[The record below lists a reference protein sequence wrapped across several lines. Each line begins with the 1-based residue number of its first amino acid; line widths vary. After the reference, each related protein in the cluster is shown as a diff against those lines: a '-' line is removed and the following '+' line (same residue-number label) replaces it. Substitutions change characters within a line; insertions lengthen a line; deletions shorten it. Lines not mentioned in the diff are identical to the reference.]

1 MFDKELVLEI
11 LEQIGDATQRIQRRF
26 EPIRTADDFTNSEA
40 GVEKLDAICMQLIA
54 VGECLKNLDRMT
66 ENSLLPKYTGID
78 WKKIKGMRDII
89 SHHYFDVDA
98 DLIYDVC
105 ANHVG
110 KLDETIQKMIK
121 DLRSPN
127 PPTDPANLLDP
138 P

>member
-11 LEQIGDATQRIQRRF
+11 LEQMTNAIHRVQTRF
-26 EPIRTADDFTNSEA
+26 EPIRSADDFTNSEA

-54 VGECLKNLDRMT
+54 VGESLKNLDRIS
-66 ENSLLPKYTGID
+66 ENHLLPKYPQVD

-98 DLIYDVC
+98 ALIYDVC

-110 KLDETIQKMIK
+110 KLDETIQKMIY
-121 DLRSPN
+121 DLRFPC
-127 PPTDPANLLDP
+127 PP
-138 P
+138 

>member
-11 LEQIGDATQRIQRRF
+11 LEQIYNATQRIQTRF
-26 EPIRTADDFTNSEA
+26 EPIRSVDDFTSSES

-54 VGECLKNLDRMT
+54 VGESLKNFDRLT
-66 ENSLLPKYTGID
+66 ENNLLSKYPGID

-105 ANHVG
+105 ENHVG
-110 KLDETIQKMIK
+110 KLGATIQKMIN
-121 DLRSPN
+121 DLKTESADLSP
-127 PPTDPANLLDP
+127 PP
-138 P
+138 

>member
-11 LEQIGDATQRIQRRF
+11 LEQIGNAIQRIQRRF
-26 EPIRTADDFTNSEA
+26 EAIRSADDFTNSEA

-54 VGECLKNLDRMT
+54 VGESLKNLDKMT
-66 ENSLLPKYTGID
+66 ENSLLPKYPGID

-105 ANHVG
+105 ANHIG
-110 KLDETIQKMIK
+110 KLDEAIHKMIY
-121 DLRSPN
+121 DLRSPC
-127 PPTDPANLLDP
+127 PA
-138 P
+138 

>member
-11 LEQIGDATQRIQRRF
+11 LEQVINAIHRVQTRF
-26 EPIRTADDFTNSEA
+26 EPIRSADDFTNSEA

-54 VGECLKNLDRMT
+54 IGESLKNLDRIS
-66 ENSLLPKYTGID
+66 ENHLLPEYPEVD

-98 DLIYDVC
+98 ALIYDVC

-121 DLRSPN
+121 DLRSSC
-127 PPTDPANLLDP
+127 PP
-138 P
+138 